1 MGKDQTRAATAVVE
15 SHTSN
20 SKTRKFCCTY
30 FLFFCAT
37 RSQAPNLAFP
47 IEPTSQTRSRSA
59 RFYEGGAKFS
69 GISCLSVSGLQ
80 SLSSSV
86 QSTPDK
92 NGHLDDAS
100 RSPELLQEFLKS
112 GPIKGLLRTCSDKDK
127 KNSASSKSKMTEAI
141 KLCNKPIKKSE
152 LRKASSTANSQPSSR
167 KQTRKGENPMRVL
180 PASEQPSDHDPSLW
194 LVCTSESGEGDFC
207 GLSCHIEC
215 ALQREKVGVVDLGQL
230 MQLDGSYCCAS
241 CGKVSGILGGCWK
254 KQLSIAKD
262 ARRLDVLC
270 YRIYLSYRL
279 LDKTSRFKELH
290 EFVKDAKAKL
300 ETEVGPVNGVSAKME
315 RGIVSRLSVAGDIH
329 KLCSLA
335 IEKADEWLTIIN
347 TNPKC
352 QDSRP
357 AACRFLFEEVTSSSV
372 VIILIE
378 LSTASSDEIEGYKLW
393 YFKSRDKTHTKE
405 PICVFPRTQRRILID
420 NLQPCTEYTFR
431 IVSYT
436 EATDLGHS
444 EAKCFTKSVEI
455 IHKNPNSTVVMN
467 HKKDNA
473 LTEGSSSGSKELTAD
488 GSSVF
493 KVRDLG
499 KILRLACA
507 QEQGCFEGFC
517 STDLD
522 KCREASK
529 IVKPETREHDH
540 MPPVSRELDL
550 NVVSVPDLNEELTP
564 PFESSRDED
573 NGCTLGQAVEAD
585 DDAASHEM
593 QKNGLARSH
602 GSGDS
607 QTCTNRPTGEVPAVD
622 SHMELCRKR
631 AANSNEEAH
640 DSDSTLI
647 NGSPFRIS
655 NFSTSLDENF
665 ESSVKIIRWLEC
677 EGHINQEFR
686 LKLLTWF
693 SLRSTEQ
700 ERRVVNTYIQTLIDD
715 PSSLAGQLVD
725 SFSDIISS
733 KRPRN
738 GFCSKL
744 WH

>member
-1 MGKDQTRAATAVVE
+1 MGNDQTRAATAVVE

-20 SKTRKFCCTY
+20 SKTRKFCCT
-30 FLFFCAT
+30 FTKGEL
-37 RSQAPNLAFP
+37 SLAGFN
-47 IEPTSQTRSRSA
+47 ILTMDLEDKYLAKACSMDA
-59 RFYEGGAKFS
+59 RLER
-69 GISCLSVSGLQ
+69 ISCLSVSGLQ

-180 PASEQPSDHDPSLW
+180 PASEQPSNHDPSLW

-230 MQLDGSYCCAS
+230 MQLDGNYCCAS
-241 CGKVSGILGGCWK
+241 CGKVSGILGRCWK

-335 IEKADEWLTIIN
+335 IEKADEWLTTIN

-436 EATDLGHS
+436 KATDLGHS

-473 LTEGSSSGSKELTAD
+473 FTEGSSSGSKELTAD

-529 IVKPETREHDH
+529 IVKPETRAHDH

-585 DDAASHEM
+585 DDAASHEIE
-593 QKNGLARSH
+593 KNGLARSH

-655 NFSTSLDENF
+655 NYSTSLDENF

-677 EGHINQEFR
+677 EGYINQEFR

>member
-1 MGKDQTRAATAVVE
+1 M
-15 SHTSN
+15 N
-20 SKTRKFCCTY
+20 
-30 FLFFCAT
+30 
-37 RSQAPNLAFP
+37 
-47 IEPTSQTRSRSA
+47 
-59 RFYEGGAKFS
+59 
-69 GISCLSVSGLQ
+69 
-80 SLSSSV
+80 
-86 QSTPDK
+86 
-92 NGHLDDAS
+92 
-100 RSPELLQEFLKS
+100 
-112 GPIKGLLRTCSDKDK
+112 
-127 KNSASSKSKMTEAI
+127 EAL

-167 KQTRKGENPMRVL
+167 KQTRKGENPIRVL
-180 PASEQPSDHDPSLW
+180 PTSEQPSDQGISNSWTCKNSACRAVLSINDTFCKRCSCCICHLFDDNKDPSLW

-241 CGKVSGILGGCWK
+241 CGKVSGILGCWK

-279 LDKTSRFKELH
+279 LDKTSYFKELH

-315 RGIVSRLSVAGDIH
+315 RGIVSRLSVAGEIN

-335 IEKADEWLTIIN
+335 IEKADEWLTTIN
-347 TNPKC
+347 TKPKC

-378 LSTASSDEIEGYKLW
+378 LSTASYDDIEGYKLW

-405 PICVFPRTQRRILID
+405 PVCVFPRTQRRILIA

-431 IVSYT
+431 IVSFT
-436 EATDLGHS
+436 EAGDLGHS

-473 LTEGSSSGSKELTAD
+473 LTEGSSSGSKELTEED
-488 GSSVF
+488 SSVF

-517 STDLD
+517 STDID

-529 IVKPETREHDH
+529 IVKPETQEHDH
-540 MPPVSRELDL
+540 MPPVSRGLDL

-564 PFESSRDED
+564 VESSRDED
-573 NGCTLGQAVEAD
+573 NGCTLGQAMEAD
-585 DDAASHEM
+585 DDAASHGIE
-593 QKNGLARSH
+593 KNGLARSH

-607 QTCTNRPTGEVPAVD
+607 QTCANGPTGEVPAVD
-622 SHMELCRKR
+622 SHTVLCRKR

-640 DSDSTLI
+640 DCDSALI
-647 NGSPFRIS
+647 NGSPFQIS
-655 NFSTSLDENF
+655 NYSTSLEDTF
-665 ESSVKIIRWLEC
+665 ESCVKIFRWLEC

>member
-1 MGKDQTRAATAVVE
+1 MTAIFSGGFGFVK
-15 SHTSN
+15 N
-20 SKTRKFCCTY
+20 PKF
-30 FLFFCAT
+30 FLQ
-37 RSQAPNLAFP
+37 SSL
-47 IEPTSQTRSRSA
+47 
-59 RFYEGGAKFS
+59 YEGGE
-69 GISCLSVSGLQ
+69 LSFAVSGLQ

-86 QSTPDK
+86 QSTPEK
-92 NGHLDDAS
+92 NDHLDDAS
-100 RSPELLQEFLKS
+100 RSPELPQELLKS
-112 GPIKGLLRTCSDKDK
+112 GPRKVLIRTCSDKGK
-127 KNSASSKSKMTEAI
+127 KILASSKSKMTESL

-152 LRKASSTANSQPSSR
+152 LRKVSSTANSQPSCR

-180 PASEQPSDHDPSLW
+180 LASEQPSDDGLSNSWTCKNSACRAVLSIDDTFCKRCSCCICHLFDDNKDPSLW

-215 ALQREKVGVVDLGQL
+215 ALQCKKVGVVDLGQL

-241 CGKVSGILGGCWK
+241 CGQVSGILGRCWK

-270 YRIYLSYRL
+270 YRIHLSYRL

-290 EFVKDAKAKL
+290 EFVKDVKAKL

-315 RGIVSRLSVAGDIH
+315 RGIVSRLSVAGDIQ

-335 IEKADEWLTIIN
+335 IEKADEWMTTLN
-347 TNPKC
+347 TNSKC
-352 QDSRP
+352 RDSRP
-357 AACRFLFEEVTSSSV
+357 AACRFIFEEVTTSSV

-378 LSTASSDEIEGYKLW
+378 LSTPTSDEIEGYKLW

-405 PICVFPRTQRRILID
+405 PICVFPRTQRRISVA

-436 EATDLGHS
+436 EAGDLGHC
-444 EAKCFTKSVEI
+444 EAKCFTKGVEI
-455 IHKNPNSTVVMN
+455 IHKNPTSTIVMN
-467 HKKDNA
+467 CQKDNA

-488 GSSVF
+488 GSSIF

-507 QEQGCFEGFC
+507 QEQGCLEGFC
-517 STDLD
+517 STDID
-522 KCREASK
+522 KCNGASE
-529 IVKPETREHDH
+529 IVKPETREQYH
-540 MPPVSRELDL
+540 MPSVSRELDL

-564 PFESSRDED
+564 PFEYSRDED
-573 NGCTLGQAVEAD
+573 NGCTLGRAVEAD
-585 DDAASHEM
+585 VDDASHEIE
-593 QKNGLARSH
+593 KNRLARSH

-607 QTCTNRPTGEVPAVD
+607 QTWTNGQTGEVPAVD
-622 SHMELCRKR
+622 SHTELCRKR

-640 DSDSTLI
+640 DCDSTLI
-647 NGSPFRIS
+647 HGSPFRIS
-655 NFSTSLDENF
+655 SHSTSLDENF
-665 ESSVKIIRWLEC
+665 ESCVKIIRWLEC

-715 PSSLAGQLVD
+715 PTSLAGQLVD